1 MTIVYTPWT
10 NLKKDGSMATGQVGF
25 RNERLVRRVHVAQ
38 RQNAIVNRLDRT
50 RTEREGKDLDLGAER
65 EERRK
70 EVRKRERIAGQ
81 ERKQEEVRVGRE
93 RAERKWQKEH
103 AYDDVFTEEALEGS
117 SNQDRKA
124 EDLDDFM

>member
-1 MTIVYTPWT
+1 
-10 NLKKDGSMATGQVGF
+10 MATGQVGF